1 MKNILLFLFAVI
13 TITSCR
19 TYESINSKTI
29 SDYNIV
35 TSDYVFYTSEK
46 LTFERKYAKPSR
58 NKNVNLYIE
67 KIKLNKKCQVIE
79 SNDNDMTVQFKK
91 YTFKFI
97 KDTKGDYKISENQE
111 FGGEKYKLVKGN
123 GSLLMC
129 KTRTIHKK
137 SK

>member
-1 MKNILLFLFAVI
+1 MKNILFLLAII
-13 TITSCR
+13 TMNSCR

-29 SDYNIV
+29 TDYSIV
-35 TSDYVFYTSEK
+35 ASEYVFYTSEK

-67 KIKLNKKCQVIE
+67 KIKLNRKCQVIE
-79 SNDNDMTVQFKK
+79 SNGNEMLVQFKN
-91 YTFKFI
+91 YNFKFI
-97 KDTKGDYKISENQE
+97 KDSKGDYKISENQE